1 MNIIIKIIIIMVAL
15 VKWLLNFAKVVV
27 LKKLYKNKMNHNHR
41 IKIKDIYIDMKI
53 YMIVKEML
61 YVNLKH
67 FNKI

>member
-1 MNIIIKIIIIMVAL
+1 MVAL
-15 VKWLLNFAKVVV
+15 VKWLLNFVKVVV

-41 IKIKDIYIDMKI
+41 IKIKDIYIFIDMEI

>member
-1 MNIIIKIIIIMVAL
+1 M
-15 VKWLLNFAKVVV
+15 VV

>member
-1 MNIIIKIIIIMVAL
+1 
-15 VKWLLNFAKVVV
+15 
-27 LKKLYKNKMNHNHR
+27 MNHNHR

-67 FNKI
+67 FNKIQIKYYPLSKINKMMYQLLIIYKHH

>member
-1 MNIIIKIIIIMVAL
+1 
-15 VKWLLNFAKVVV
+15 
-27 LKKLYKNKMNHNHR
+27 MNHNHR

-67 FNKI
+67 FNKIQIKYYLLYKINKMMYQLLIIYKHH

>member
-1 MNIIIKIIIIMVAL
+1 MVAL
-15 VKWLLNFAKVVV
+15 AKWLLNFVKVVV

-41 IKIKDIYIDMKI
+41 IKIKDIYIFIDMEI

>member
-1 MNIIIKIIIIMVAL
+1 MITIITIMVAL
-15 VKWLLNFAKVVV
+15 VKWLLNFVKVVV

-41 IKIKDIYIDMKI
+41 IKIKDIYIFIDMEI